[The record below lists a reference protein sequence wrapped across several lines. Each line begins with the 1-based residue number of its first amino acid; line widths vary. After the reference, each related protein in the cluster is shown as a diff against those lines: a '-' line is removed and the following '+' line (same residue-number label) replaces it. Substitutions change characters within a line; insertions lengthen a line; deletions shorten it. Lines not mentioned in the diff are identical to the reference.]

1 MSKKIKRFDET
12 NEKIYVGQ
20 VSNGWT
26 MIKEYNNHNLWINRI
41 GVRESFFKNQLPNN
55 KTILSED

>member
-12 NEKIYVGQ
+12 KEKIYVGQ

-26 MIKEYNNHNLWINRI
+26 MIKEYHNHNLWINRI

-55 KTILSED
+55 KSILSED